1 MILKRADGRKND
13 ELRPVSITTG
23 FQEYAEGSALIELG
37 DTKIIC
43 AVSIEDRVP
52 AFLKGQDT
60 GWITAEY
67 SMLPRSTKVRTPR
80 GIYPNKV
87 AGRSQEIQRLIGR
100 CLRAVADLNSIGE
113 RTIIVDCDVLQA
125 DGGTRTAAITG
136 SYVALYQALKKMA
149 KQGIIRDIPLKNAI
163 AATSVGI
170 VDREPLL
177 DLCYSEDFRAAVD
190 FNVVKTDKNAFVE
203 IQGTAEGKP
212 FSRETI
218 DKLLELADK
227 GIQQLFELQKK
238 VTSSMD

>member
-1 MILKRADGRKND
+1 MKRIDGRKND
-13 ELRPVSITTG
+13 ELRPVGITVD

-37 DTKIIC
+37 NTKVIC
-43 AVSIEDRVP
+43 AVSIEERVP

-67 SMLPRSTKVRTPR
+67 SMLPRSTKLRTPR
-80 GIYPNKV
+80 GTYPNKV

-100 CLRAVADLNSIGE
+100 CLRAVADLNAIGE

-136 SYVALYQALKKMA
+136 SYVALYQALKKMVN
-149 KQGIIRDIPLKNAI
+149 QGVLRDIPLKNAI

-170 VDREPLL
+170 VDREALL
-177 DLCYSEDFRAAVD
+177 DLCYTEDFRAAVD
-190 FNVVKTDKNAFVE
+190 FNVVKTDRNEFVE

-238 VTSSMD
+238 VTGSLD